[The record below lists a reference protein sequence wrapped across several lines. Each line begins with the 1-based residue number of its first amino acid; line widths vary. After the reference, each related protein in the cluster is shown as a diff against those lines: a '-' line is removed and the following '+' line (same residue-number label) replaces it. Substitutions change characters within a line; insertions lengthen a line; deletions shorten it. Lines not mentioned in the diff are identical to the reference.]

1 MVWLAEVLGEPW
13 NYGESLE
20 RYPLNTGR
28 LRAVIERVTQEAGWG
43 RELANVKGQGRGLGL
58 AMHYSFVTYVAAVIE
73 VTINAKRQLTIPR
86 IDVAVDCGPQIE
98 PDRIRSQIEG
108 ACVMGLSQALFSEL
122 TFKNGRVQQD
132 NFHQF
137 EIARMT
143 AAPKKFVVHLMPPA
157 GFDTPLGGVGEPGVP
172 VIAPAPAL
180 AKIENHS
187 HAAAVWRAVE
197 LSKTSPAGM
206 MSEGDW
212 RHQSWQRPVGKH
224 RLDPGRKSARR
235 VLGEGEGEVLALGA
249 KDYRHML
256 RLGLVA
262 ATDQS
267 DSA

>member
-1 MVWLAEVLGEPW
+1 
-13 NYGESLE
+13 
-20 RYPLNTGR
+20 
-28 LRAVIERVTQEAGWG
+28 
-43 RELANVKGQGRGLGL
+43 
-58 AMHYSFVTYVAAVIE
+58 MHYSFVTYLAAVIE
-73 VTINAKRQLTIPR
+73 VTINAKGQLTIPR

-157 GFDTPLGGVGEPGVP
+157 GFDTPLGGVCEPGVP

-187 HAAAVWRAVE
+187 HAAAVQRTVE
-197 LSKTSPAGM
+197 LSKKWPGGHD
-206 MSEGDW
+206 ERG
-212 RHQSWQRPVGKH
+212 
-224 RLDPGRKSARR
+224 RLAPSILATPGRQTPA
-235 VLGEGEGEVLALGA
+235 
-249 KDYRHML
+249 
-256 RLGLVA
+256 
-262 ATDQS
+262 
-267 DSA
+267 